1 MKKRPDMRKKD
12 ADELFLSSAITDLR
26 KGLITYVYKDHIL
39 EQLKNIF
46 KDLDI
51 RRNEFYWT
59 VRNKEIEITQPITGR
74 PRKLEVR

>member
-1 MKKRPDMRKKD
+1 MRKRPDMRKKD

-51 RRNEFYWT
+51 KKCDFYWA
-59 VRNKEIEITQPITGR
+59 VRNKEIEVIQPITGR
-74 PRKLEVR
+74 PRKLEER